1 MKGVSS
7 SSPPR
12 KVAFFLPDSFFQQ
25 DFHLKLFLIRHI
37 ERFDTLNEATSMDN
51 NTHQIRHLSIDFT
64 DHSISSNGVELSIDH
79 KAVEVLQLLIAHAGH
94 TVTTDQFMDQVW
106 KDKPSAPEVVPAA
119 VARLRKLFKMAGI
132 SDELIVTVHKVGYR
146 YEPLAADVQQTDE
159 PSFYDLLVRNKVNVL
174 LYSIFFVMI
183 SVISISWMKQNTET
197 AQQSQ
202 FSELQAIQP
211 QTGEL
216 VTQIYI
222 LRHTEKADD
231 SADSVLSQAG
241 IERAKYWKKVL
252 QHTEFDQVYTTD
264 FKRNI
269 QTAELIA
276 ESSSVKPELYH
287 PMSFEVLK
295 FLKLIEGKKVLII
308 GHSNTI
314 PDMVNRLIG
323 ETRFPPMSHD
333 NYNIMYVVTIT
344 PDGTASTVKL
354 HIENPRPPGF
364 D

>member
-1 MKGVSS
+1 
-7 SSPPR
+7 
-12 KVAFFLPDSFFQQ
+12 
-25 DFHLKLFLIRHI
+25 
-37 ERFDTLNEATSMDN
+37 MDN

-79 KAVEVLQLLIAHAGH
+79 KAVEVLQVLIAHAGH

-146 YEPLAADVQQTDE
+146 FEPLVEDTVEARQVHKPANRGWKWLE
-159 PSFYDLLVRNKVNVL
+159 YSLIGLMALLLINQFLGWNEQAHQSARQSA
-174 LYSIFFVMI
+174 Y
-183 SVISISWMKQNTET
+183 TELE
-197 AQQSQ
+197 AV
-202 FSELQAIQP
+202 QP
-211 QTGEL
+211 QTGEM

-231 SADSVLSQAG
+231 SADSLLSQAG

-252 QHTEFDQVYTTD
+252 QHTGFDQVYTTD

-333 NYNIMYVVTIT
+333 NYNILYVVTIT

-354 HIENPRPPGF
+354 HIENPRPPGI

>member
-1 MKGVSS
+1 MK
-7 SSPPR
+7 
-12 KVAFFLPDSFFQQ
+12 
-25 DFHLKLFLIRHI
+25 
-37 ERFDTLNEATSMDN
+37 
-51 NTHQIRHLSIDFT
+51 
-64 DHSISSNGVELSIDH
+64 
-79 KAVEVLQLLIAHAGH
+79 
-94 TVTTDQFMDQVW
+94 
-106 KDKPSAPEVVPAA
+106 
-119 VARLRKLFKMAGI
+119 
-132 SDELIVTVHKVGYR
+132 
-146 YEPLAADVQQTDE
+146 
-159 PSFYDLLVRNKVNVL
+159 
-174 LYSIFFVMI
+174 
-183 SVISISWMKQNTET
+183 
-197 AQQSQ
+197 
-202 FSELQAIQP
+202 LQAIQP